1 MHMLDLITSSQNKLG
16 MSVMISGFQFSYFRS
31 YFGSCHFVFFTS
43 CLCVFSLFFVTFGF
57 LVCCLSFAFLV
68 FFFSVS
74 LWKPFYALFCFS
86 FSSFILIYLFMYF
99 KFLNKSE
106 FI

>member
-57 LVCCLSFAFLV
+57 LVCCLSFAFS
-68 FFFSVS
+68 FFFFFAFFMEAILCLV
-74 LWKPFYALFCFS
+74 LF
-86 FSSFILIYLFMYF
+86 FILFFYSYLSIYVF
-99 KFLNKSE
+99 
-106 FI
+106 

>member
-57 LVCCLSFAFLV
+57 LVCCLSFAFLI
-68 FFFSVS
+68 FFSGFFMEAILCLV
-74 LWKPFYALFCFS
+74 LF
-86 FSSFILIYLFMYF
+86 FILFFYSYLSIYVF
-99 KFLNKSE
+99 
-106 FI
+106 

>member
-68 FFFSVS
+68 FFFGFFMEAILRLV
-74 LWKPFYALFCFS
+74 LF
-86 FSSFILIYLFMYF
+86 FILFFYSYLSIYVF
-99 KFLNKSE
+99 
-106 FI
+106 